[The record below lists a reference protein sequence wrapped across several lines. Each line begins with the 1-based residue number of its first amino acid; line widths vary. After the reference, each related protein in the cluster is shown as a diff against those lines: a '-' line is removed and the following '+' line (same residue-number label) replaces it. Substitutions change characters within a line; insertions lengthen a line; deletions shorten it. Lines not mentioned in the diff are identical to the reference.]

1 MALTINPFF
10 LRFSATTMPLLRVL
24 AALLLL
30 HCNLFSLASADLPG
44 DHQQSLHASKLEKI
58 ISGVDRVSDMV
69 LKFVNPSRIPHS
81 TPTHLQVQFAGLGRT
96 GTTSLAA
103 AMDILGYRV
112 VHDDEAQAVMDLFGA
127 SYRGEIN
134 EEELH
139 DEIGKRGF
147 NCSFLYNDYK
157 WAAKQP
163 HIKVVLNGRDPERWV
178 DSWLTVAKFADIIGS
193 RPFIWTQAAQD
204 VLPFLRISMKDIPT
218 GGHPDK
224 FLDRDT
230 LLKGYQ
236 VHYNNVRKAVPPERL
251 LEYNVKQGWEP
262 LCEFLKVPVPNV
274 PFPHVN
280 DRFKVQVIIGSLTL
294 ITW

>member
-1 MALTINPFF
+1 MSP
-10 LRFSATTMPLLRVL
+10 
-24 AALLLL
+24 
-30 HCNLFSLASADLPG
+30 FSLNSVISSV
-44 DHQQSLHASKLEKI
+44 SLL
-58 ISGVDRVSDMV
+58 
-69 LKFVNPSRIPHS
+69 
-81 TPTHLQVQFAGLGRT
+81 
-96 GTTSLAA
+96 
-103 AMDILGYRV
+103 
-112 VHDDEAQAVMDLFGA
+112 
-127 SYRGEIN
+127 
-134 EEELH
+134 
-139 DEIGKRGF
+139 
-147 NCSFLYNDYK
+147 
-157 WAAKQP
+157 
-163 HIKVVLNGRDPERWV
+163 
-178 DSWLTVAKFADIIGS
+178 ADIIGS

-294 ITW
+294 ITWIWPIVFLFPVLVLFQVSKYTTRTSTPKQKLS